1 MLRAWRRK
9 ETGSTAGSRSIA
21 SVDTPFWLDEPTRTI
36 DASSQGE
43 VDVAVIGAGITG
55 VSCALA
61 LARSGLRV
69 RVHDARGIAEG
80 ASGRNGGFALR
91 GGAARYDVARET
103 YGADAAKE
111 LWQRTEAALDRLE
124 AVAGDAFRRTGS
136 LRLAADDEERDDIH
150 LEYEALHE
158 DGFDAEWREELPHL
172 SPEFRGAIFHPLDGS
187 LQPARFVRHLA
198 ALAAA
203 EGVAF
208 QEHHRVASLDELES
222 EQILIA
228 TDGSGRGLLPE
239 LDDALWPARG
249 QVVTTEPLSERLFEC
264 PHYARHGF
272 DYWQQLAD
280 GRIVLGGFRDFSIL
294 TEMTDDETTTEPI
307 QEALD
312 AFLVELLG
320 YLPKVTHR
328 WAGIFGLTQD
338 LLPLVGRVPGHDGTW
353 MAAGYSG
360 HGNVLGFMC
369 GELVAAAML
378 GEDDALLEL
387 FSPARL
393 LVSG

>member
-1 MLRAWRRK
+1 M
-9 ETGSTAGSRSIA
+9 G
-21 SVDTPFWLDEPTRTI
+21 TPFWLDEPSRAVGSGTR
-36 DASSQGE
+36 DE

-61 LARSGLRV
+61 LARGGLRV

-103 YGADAAKE
+103 YGADAAKD
-111 LWQRTEAALDRLE
+111 LWQRTEAAVDRLE

-136 LRLAADDEERDDIH
+136 LRLAADDEERGEIL
-150 LEYEALHE
+150 LEYEALRE
-158 DGFDAEWREELPHL
+158 DGFAAEWRDDLSHL
-172 SPEFRGAIFHPLDGS
+172 RPEFRGAIFHPPDGS
-187 LQPARFVRHLA
+187 LQPGRFVRRLA
-198 ALAAA
+198 EEAAA

-208 QEHHRVASLDELES
+208 REHQRVGALDEFDA
-222 EQILIA
+222 EQIVIA

-239 LDDALWPARG
+239 LDDAIWPARG
-249 QVVTTEPLSERLFEC
+249 QVITTEPLSERLFDY

-272 DYWQQLAD
+272 DYWQQLPD

-294 TEMTDDETTTEPI
+294 TEMTDDEKTTAPI
-307 QEALD
+307 QDALD
-312 AFLVELLG
+312 AFLIELLG
-320 YLPKVTHR
+320 YMPAVTHR

-353 MAAGYSG
+353 IAAGYSG

-369 GELVAAAML
+369 GELVASAVLA
-378 GEDDALLEL
+378 GDDVPLEL
-387 FSPARL
+387 FAPARL
-393 LVSG
+393 LVPG

>member
-1 MLRAWRRK
+1 
-9 ETGSTAGSRSIA
+9 
-21 SVDTPFWLDEPTRTI
+21 VDTPFWLDEPTRPVE
-36 DASSQGE
+36 SGSQGK
-43 VDVAVIGAGITG
+43 VDVAIIGAGITG

-61 LARSGLRV
+61 LARGGLGV

-103 YGADAAKE
+103 YGAEAAKE

-124 AVAGDAFRRTGS
+124 AVAGDALRRTGS
-136 LRLAADDEERDDIH
+136 LRLAADDEERDDIR

-158 DGFDAEWREELPHL
+158 DGFAAEWRDELPHL
-172 SPEFRGAIFHPLDGS
+172 RPEFRGAIFHPPDGS
-187 LQPARFVRHLA
+187 LQPGRFVRRLA
-198 ALAAA
+198 ELAAA

-208 QEHHRVASLDELES
+208 QEHRHVASLEELDA
-222 EQILIA
+222 EQIVIA

-249 QVVTTEPLSERLFEC
+249 QVLTTEPLGERLFEC
-264 PHYARHGF
+264 PHYARQGF
-272 DYWQQLAD
+272 DYWQQLTD

-294 TEMTDDETTTEPI
+294 TEMTDEETTTEPI
-307 QEALD
+307 QRALD
-312 AFLVELLG
+312 SFLVEILG
-320 YLPKVTHR
+320 YMPEVTHR

-360 HGNVLGFMC
+360 HGNVLGLMC

-378 GEDDALLEL
+378 GQDDPLLEL

>member
-1 MLRAWRRK
+1 
-9 ETGSTAGSRSIA
+9 
-21 SVDTPFWLDEPTRTI
+21 VDTPFWLDEPSRAV
-36 DASSQGE
+36 DAGSQDE

-61 LARSGLRV
+61 LARAGLRV

-103 YGADAAKE
+103 YGAEGARR
-111 LWQRTEAALDRLE
+111 LWQRTGAALDRLE
-124 AVAGDAFRRTGS
+124 GVAGDAFRRTGS
-136 LRLAADDEERDDIH
+136 LRLAADDEERDEIR
-150 LEYEALHE
+150 LEYEALRE
-158 DGFDAEWREELPHL
+158 DGFAAEWQNELPHL
-172 SPEFRGAIFHPLDGS
+172 RPEFRGAIFHPVDGS
-187 LQPARFVRHLA
+187 LQPGRFVRRLA
-198 ALAAA
+198 AQAAA

-208 QEHHRVASLDELES
+208 REHHRIASLEEMDA
-222 EQILIA
+222 EQIVIA

-239 LDDALWPARG
+239 LDDAIWPARG
-249 QVVTTEPLSERLFEC
+249 QVVTTEPLSERLFDC

-272 DYWQQLAD
+272 DYWQQLTD

-294 TEMTDDETTTEPI
+294 TEMTDDETTTQPI

-312 AFLVELLG
+312 VFLVELLG
-320 YLPKVTHR
+320 YLPEVTHR

-338 LLPLVGRVPGHDGTW
+338 LIPLVGRVPDHDGTW
-353 MAAGYSG
+353 IAAGYSG

-369 GELVAAAML
+369 GQLVASAIL
-378 GEDDALLEL
+378 GEDDDLLEL
-387 FSPARL
+387 LAPARL

>member
-1 MLRAWRRK
+1 
-9 ETGSTAGSRSIA
+9 
-21 SVDTPFWLDEPTRTI
+21 VDTPFWLDEPTP
-36 DASSQGE
+36 AVESGSQDE
-43 VDVAVIGAGITG
+43 VDVAIIGAGITG
-55 VSCALA
+55 VTCGLA

-103 YGADAAKE
+103 YGAEAAQE
-111 LWQRTEAALDRLE
+111 LWRRTEAALDRLE
-124 AVAGDAFRRTGS
+124 AVAGDAFRGTGS
-136 LRLAADDEERDDIH
+136 LRLAADDEERDEIR
-150 LEYEALHE
+150 LEYEALSE
-158 DGFDAEWREELPHL
+158 DGFAAEWRDELPHL
-172 SPEFRGAIFHPLDGS
+172 RPEFRGAIFHPPDGS
-187 LQPARFVRHLA
+187 LQPGRFVRRLA
-198 ALAAA
+198 EQAAA

-208 QEHHRVASLDELES
+208 RERHRIASLEELDAERVV
-222 EQILIA
+222 IA

-239 LDDALWPARG
+239 LDDAIWPARG
-249 QVVTTEPLSERLFEC
+249 QVITTEPLGERLFDC
-264 PHYARHGF
+264 PHYARNGF

-294 TEMTDDETTTEPI
+294 TEMTDDERTTEPI

-320 YLPKVTHR
+320 YMPAVTHR

-338 LLPLVGRVPGHDGTW
+338 LLPLVGRVPGHEGTW
-353 MAAGYSG
+353 IAAGYSG

-369 GELVAAAML
+369 GELVASALL
-378 GEDDALLEL
+378 GEADDLLEL
-387 FSPARL
+387 FSPSRL

>member
-1 MLRAWRRK
+1 
-9 ETGSTAGSRSIA
+9 
-21 SVDTPFWLDEPTRTI
+21 VDTPFWLDEPTRTI

-136 LRLAADDEERDDIH
+136 LRLAADDEERDEIH

>member
-1 MLRAWRRK
+1 MN
-9 ETGSTAGSRSIA
+9 
-21 SVDTPFWLDEPTRTI
+21 TPFWLDEPTPSV
-36 DASSQGE
+36 DAGSQDE
-43 VDVAVIGAGITG
+43 VDVVIIGAGITG
-55 VSCALA
+55 VACALA
-61 LARSGLRV
+61 LARGGLRV

-80 ASGRNGGFALR
+80 ASGRNGGFALH

-103 YGADAAKE
+103 YGAEAAKE
-111 LWQRTEAALDRLE
+111 LWRRTEGALDRLE
-124 AVAGDAFRRTGS
+124 TVAGDAFRRTGS
-136 LRLAADDEERDDIH
+136 LRLAADDEERDEIRR
-150 LEYEALHE
+150 EYEALRE
-158 DGFDAEWREELPHL
+158 DGFAAEWRDQLAHL
-172 SPEFRGAIFHPLDGS
+172 RPQFRGAIFHATDGS
-187 LQPARFVRHLA
+187 LQPGRFVRGLA
-198 ALAAA
+198 EQAAA

-208 QEHHRVASLDELES
+208 REHHRIPSLDELDS
-222 EQILIA
+222 VQVVIA

-239 LDDALWPARG
+239 LDDAIWPARG
-249 QVVTTEPLSERLFEC
+249 QVIASEPLREWLFDC

-320 YLPKVTHR
+320 YMPEVTHR

-338 LLPLVGRVPGHDGTW
+338 LLPLVGRVPDHEGIW
-353 MAAGYSG
+353 IAAGYSG

-369 GELVAAAML
+369 GELVASALL
-378 GEDDALLEL
+378 GEGDDLLEL

>member
-1 MLRAWRRK
+1 
-9 ETGSTAGSRSIA
+9 
-21 SVDTPFWLDEPTRTI
+21 VDTPFWLDEPSRPV
-36 DASSQGE
+36 DSRSQDE
-43 VDVAVIGAGITG
+43 ADVAVIGAGITG

-61 LARSGLRV
+61 LTRGGLRV
-69 RVHDARGIAEG
+69 HVHDARGIAEG

-103 YGADAAKE
+103 YGAEAAKR

-136 LRLAADDEERDDIH
+136 LRLAADDEERDEIR
-150 LEYEALHE
+150 LEYEALRE
-158 DGFDAEWREELPHL
+158 DGFAAEWRDELPQL
-172 SPEFRGAIFHPLDGS
+172 RPEFRGAIFHPADGS
-187 LQPARFVRHLA
+187 LQPGRFVRRFA
-198 ALAAA
+198 EQAAA

-208 QEHHRVASLDELES
+208 REHHRIASLDELDA
-222 EQILIA
+222 EQIVIA

-239 LDDALWPARG
+239 LDDAIWPARG
-249 QVVTTEPLSERLFEC
+249 QVITTEPLSERLFEC

-272 DYWQQLAD
+272 DYWQQLTD

-320 YLPKVTHR
+320 YMPNVTHR

-338 LLPLVGRVPGHDGTW
+338 LLPLVGRVPGHEGTW
-353 MAAGYSG
+353 IAAGYSG
-360 HGNVLGFMC
+360 HGNVLGLMC
-369 GELVAAAML
+369 GELAASALL
-378 GEDDALLEL
+378 GDGDDLLEL